1 MNRGI
6 MSNLIDEI
14 SKEWSNRIPSGII
27 DLKNEDHKL
36 ELLQVLNTKIQNDKV
51 VGEIIKNIYDNN

>member
-1 MNRGI
+1 MV
-6 MSNLIDEI
+6 NLVDEI

-27 DLKNEDHKL
+27 DLKNEEHKF
-36 ELLQVLNTKIQNDKV
+36 ELLQVLNKKIQNDRI